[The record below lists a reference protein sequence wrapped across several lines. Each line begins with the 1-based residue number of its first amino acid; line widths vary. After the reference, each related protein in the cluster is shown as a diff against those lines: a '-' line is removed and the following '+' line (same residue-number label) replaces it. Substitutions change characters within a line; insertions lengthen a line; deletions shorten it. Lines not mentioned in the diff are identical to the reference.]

1 MDVDDEPPS
10 QLSIRSTDWMVEV
23 NYDSLDEN
31 LKENGSSARDGEFKD
46 ELKRRAEEIDE
57 MAPNMKAIDRLEG
70 VEQRLKEAEDQ
81 FDDARRDAKRAKQ
94 EFSNVKQKR

>member
-1 MDVDDEPPS
+1 
-10 QLSIRSTDWMVEV
+10 MVEV
-23 NYDSLDEN
+23 NYSTLDED
-31 LKENGSSARDGEFKD
+31 LKENGSPARDEEFKE

>member
-23 NYDSLDEN
+23 NYDSLDED
-31 LKENGSSARDGEFKD
+31 LKENGSSARDEEFKD

>member
-1 MDVDDEPPS
+1 MDVDEPS

-23 NYDSLDEN
+23 NYSTLDED
-31 LKENGSSARDGEFKD
+31 LKENGSPARDEEFKE

>member
-1 MDVDDEPPS
+1 
-10 QLSIRSTDWMVEV
+10 MVEV
-23 NYDSLDEN
+23 NYSTLDED
-31 LKENGSSARDGEFKD
+31 LKENGSPARDEEFKE

-94 EFSNVKQKR
+94 EFNNVKQKR

>member
-1 MDVDDEPPS
+1 MDDEPPS

>member
-1 MDVDDEPPS
+1 MDLDEPS

-23 NYDSLDEN
+23 NYDTLDED
-31 LKENGSSARDGEFKD
+31 LKDNGSPARDEEFKD